1 MYLSVPSNQLRLVE
15 SILRDHNVHP
25 IEAHLPV
32 IGGTQLLNIR
42 DDQIAKNVIQRLK
55 NSNCPVTVTSTV

>member
-1 MYLSVPSNQLRLVE
+1 MYLSFPPNQIRLVE
-15 SILRDHNVHP
+15 AVLRDHNLHGGT
-25 IEAHLPV
+25 AHMPV
-32 IGGTQLLNIR
+32 VGGTQLLNIR